1 MWRFQIVLY
10 LEHIVTHISTYQLNI
25 LICTYIIGTRFLQDV
40 IVLLVLEVILI
51 VKDPVDFI
59 ISSRSQLKIQWAYL
73 GLISRDTVGHA

>member
-10 LEHIVTHISTYQLNI
+10 LEHIVIHISTYQLNI

-40 IVLLVLEVILI
+40 IVFLVLEVILI
-51 VKDPVDFI
+51 MKDPVDFI